1 MTRVSVHEIAAQIR
15 DYRKKQGLTLQDI
28 SAMSGL
34 SVSTLSKIE
43 NGKTRLT
50 LDTALVL
57 AGILKVPVTGFLA
70 EDVVRPTARRSI
82 TRAGEGVVHDVN
94 GLRFEVLCADF
105 KEKRNFFWRVTVS
118 ARSLDGDSG
127 WRSHPGEEFLSVIS
141 GTLELHTEHYET
153 VRLGPGDSIL
163 FDATMR
169 HAYVAGGEGDAVL
182 LMSNTIPLDTSEEGG
197 EAV

>member
-1 MTRVSVHEIAAQIR
+1 
-15 DYRKKQGLTLQDI
+15 
-28 SAMSGL
+28 
-34 SVSTLSKIE
+34 
-43 NGKTRLT
+43 
-50 LDTALVL
+50 
-57 AGILKVPVTGFLA
+57 
-70 EDVVRPTARRSI
+70 
-82 TRAGEGVVHDVN
+82 
-94 GLRFEVLCADF
+94 VLCADF

-118 ARSLDGDSG
+118 ARSLDESGG

-141 GTLELHTEHYET
+141 GTLALHTEHYET

-169 HAYVAGGEGDAVL
+169 HAYVAAGEGDAVL

>member
-1 MTRVSVHEIAAQIR
+1 MTRAAVAEIAAQIR
-15 DYRKKQGLTLQDI
+15 EFRKRQGLTLQDV
-28 SAMSGL
+28 SATSGL

-50 LDTALVL
+50 MDTALVL
-57 AGILKVPVTGFLA
+57 AGILKVPVTGCLA

-82 TRAGEGVVHDVN
+82 TRAGAGVVHDIN

-118 ARSLDGDSG
+118 ARAIEDGGG
-127 WRSHPGEEFLSVIS
+127 WRSHPGEEFLTVIS
-141 GTLELHTEHYET
+141 GTLALHTEHYET
-153 VRLGPGDSIL
+153 VELGPGDAIL

-169 HAYVAGGEGDAVL
+169 HAYVSAGEGDVVL
-182 LMSNTIPLDTSEEGG
+182 MMSNTIPLGFGGDGEEAG
-197 EAV
+197 